1 MLKLKSL
8 TAKNFM
14 SVGNATQAVHFD
26 RSDLTLVLGENL
38 DLGGDDTGA
47 RNGTGK
53 TTIINALSYGLYGQ
67 ALTNIKKDNLIN
79 KTNAKNM
86 VVTVDFEVGGR
97 DYRIERGRK
106 PTFTKLYI
114 DGNEQTDYVDDSQ
127 GDSRE
132 TQADIERLLGMT
144 HDMFKHV
151 VALNTYTEPFLAM
164 RANDQRQIIEQLLGV
179 TILSEKAEQLKT
191 QIKNTK
197 DSIQEEKIRIKAQQD
212 ANLRIAEQ
220 IENLKKRQK
229 LWKTK
234 HDEDCNKIERNLISL
249 SEIDIDAEIANHRLQ
264 QQFLANKKLEDQL
277 KGVETRQKLWE
288 KKQLD
293 DCDAIRLQI
302 AELSTIDID
311 SEIAIHRDIAEYDA
325 KVKHRDEAKRWI
337 TSIDAANAKEE
348 KTQSKLKKEIED
360 LKNHKCYACGSE
372 LHDDNQADILA
383 AKENTLHESVMQ
395 LLANHTQKSEH
406 LETIALIGELTTPP
420 KPYYKTLEAA
430 LNHRNTLENMTVS
443 LESRML
449 ESSPFSEQIVELAT
463 ELSEREWIVESQ
475 IGNFHYDTIEDA
487 LNHRNT
493 LEQLAISLVDKQS
506 ETDPYADQINDME
519 TNAVIEITW
528 DNINS
533 LTQMQ
538 EHQEFLLKMLTSKD
552 SFVRK
557 KIIDQNLAY
566 LNSRLGSYLS
576 AIGLPHEVRFINDL
590 SVEIT
595 ELGRDLDFDNLS
607 RGERNRLILSLS
619 WAFRDVWENL
629 YQHINLLFIDELI
642 DSGMDASGVENSLA
656 ILKRMNRERGK
667 SIFLVSHREELSG
680 RVNNILTV
688 TKENGFT
695 SYGSDITTV

>member
-1 MLKLKSL
+1 MLKINSL

-14 SVGNATQAVHFD
+14 SVGNATQAIHFD

-38 DLGGDDTGA
+38 DLGGDDSGA

-86 VVTVDFEVGGR
+86 VVTVDFSVGGR

-114 DGNEQTDYVDDSQ
+114 DGAEQTDYVDDSQ

-132 TQADIERLLGMT
+132 TQADIERLLGMS

-151 VALNTYTEPFLAM
+151 VALNTYTEPFLSM

-179 TILSEKAEQLKT
+179 TILSEKAELLKT

-197 DSIQEEKIRIKAQQD
+197 DLIQEEKIRIKAQQD

-229 LWKTK
+229 LWHTK
-234 HDEDCNKIERNLISL
+234 HEEDVLTLEKHLRELVAV
-249 SEIDIDAEIANHRLQ
+249 DIDNEIANHRA
-264 QQFLANKKLEDQL
+264 LALYHEGVKRRDQ
-277 KGVETRQKLWE
+277 
-288 KKQLD
+288 
-293 DCDAIRLQI
+293 
-302 AELSTIDID
+302 
-311 SEIAIHRDIAEYDA
+311 
-325 KVKHRDEAKRWI
+325 AKRWI
-337 TSIDAANAKEE
+337 ASIDASNAKEE
-348 KTQSKLKKEIED
+348 RTRDKLTLEINQ
-360 LKNHKCYACGSE
+360 LKNHKCYACGGE
-372 LHDDNQADILA
+372 LHDANQEQMIESKKKLLSESVAQILA
-383 AKENTLHESVMQ
+383 NE
-395 LLANHTQKSEH
+395 TQRFEH
-406 LETIALIGELTTPP
+406 MAVLQQFGDIGDAPIVI
-420 KPYYKTLEAA
+420 YDTLEQA
-430 LNHRNTLENMTVS
+430 LQHRNTVENLAVALEKK
-443 LESRML
+443 
-449 ESSPFSEQIVELAT
+449 AT
-463 ELSEREWIVESQ
+463 
-475 IGNFHYDTIEDA
+475 
-487 LNHRNT
+487 
-493 LEQLAISLVDKQS
+493 
-506 ETDPYADQINDME
+506 ETDPYSEQISDME
-519 TNAVIEITW
+519 ATALVDISW
-528 DNINS
+528 DTINS

-557 KIIDQNLAY
+557 RIIDQNLAY
-566 LNSRLGSYLS
+566 LNIRLGAYLS
-576 AIGLPHEVRFINDL
+576 AIGLPHEVVFINDL

-680 RVNNILTV
+680 RVNNILMV

>member
-86 VVTVDFEVGGR
+86 VVTIDFEVGGR
-97 DYRIERGRK
+97 AYRIERGRK

-114 DGNEQTDYVDDSQ
+114 DGEEQTGYVDDSQ

-132 TQADIERLLGMT
+132 TQNDIDRLLSMS
-144 HDMFKHV
+144 HDMFKHI
-151 VALNTYTEPFLAM
+151 VALNTYTEPFLSM
-164 RANDQRQIIEQLLGV
+164 RANEQRQIIEQLLGV
-179 TILSEKAEQLKT
+179 TILSEKAEQLKV
-191 QIKNTK
+191 QIKSTK
-197 DSIQEEKIRIKAQQD
+197 DAIQEEKIRIKAQQD
-212 ANLRIAEQ
+212 ANERIAQQ
-220 IENLKKRQK
+220 IEALKKRQK
-229 LWKTK
+229 LWHVK
-234 HDEDCNKIERNLISL
+234 HEEDIRTLEKHLQQL
-249 SEIDIDAEIANHRLQ
+249 VEIDIDAEIANHRALTDYHDAVKRRDQ
-264 QQFLANKKLEDQL
+264 AKK
-277 KGVETRQKLWE
+277 W
-288 KKQLD
+288 
-293 DCDAIRLQI
+293 I
-302 AELSTIDID
+302 A
-311 SEIAIHRDIAEYDA
+311 
-325 KVKHRDEAKRWI
+325 
-337 TSIDAANAKEE
+337 SIDAANSKEE
-348 KTQSKLKKEIED
+348 KTQQKLKKEIED
-360 LKNHKCYACGSE
+360 LKNHKCYACGSQ
-372 LHDDNQADILA
+372 LHDDNQATILQ
-383 AKENTLHESVMQ
+383 AKEATLRESALQ
-395 LLANHTQKSEH
+395 LLANESQKEDH
-406 LETIALIGELTTPP
+406 YNTLNEIGEIGNAPIVI
-420 KPYYKTLEAA
+420 YDTLEQA
-430 LNHRNTLENMTVS
+430 LEHRNTLDN
-443 LESRML
+443 
-449 ESSPFSEQIVELAT
+449 LAT
-463 ELSEREWIVESQ
+463 
-475 IGNFHYDTIEDA
+475 
-487 LNHRNT
+487 T
-493 LEQLAISLVDKQS
+493 LQQKNG
-506 ETDPYADQINDME
+506 ETDPYAEQISDME
-519 TNAVIEITW
+519 ATALVEISWDTINA
-528 DNINS
+528 
-533 LTQMQ
+533 LTQLQ

-557 KIIDQNLAY
+557 KIIDQNLSY
-566 LNSRLGSYLS
+566 LNSRLGAYLS
-576 AIGLPHEVRFINDL
+576 AIGLPHEVKFLNDL
-590 SVEIT
+590 STEIT

-695 SYGSDITTV
+695 SYGSDVTTV

>member
-79 KTNAKNM
+79 KTNGKNM
-86 VVTVDFEVGGR
+86 VVTIDFEVNNKA
-97 DYRIERGRK
+97 YRIERGRK

-114 DGNEQTDYVDDSQ
+114 DGEEQTGYQDDSQ

-132 TQADIERLLGMT
+132 TQADIERLLGMS

-151 VALNTYTEPFLAM
+151 VALNTYTEPFLSM

-179 TILSEKAEQLKT
+179 TILSEKAEQLKNL
-191 QIKNTK
+191 IKNTK
-197 DSIQEEKIRIKAQQD
+197 DMIQEEKIRIKAVQD
-212 ANLRIAEQ
+212 ANLRIVEQ
-220 IENLKKRQK
+220 IDNLKKRQR
-229 LWKTK
+229 LWQTK
-234 HDEDCNKIERNLISL
+234 HDEDCNKIEKNLISL
-249 SEIDIDAEIANHRLQ
+249 GKIDIDAEIANHRLRE
-264 QQFLANKKLEDQL
+264 QFLANKKLEDQL
-277 KGVETRQKLWE
+277 KSIEVRHNMWA
-288 KKQLD
+288 KKHLD
-293 DCDAIRLQI
+293 DCNAIKLNI
-302 AELSTIDID
+302 ANLSSIDID

-325 KVKHRDEAKRWI
+325 KVKRRDEAKRWI
-337 TSIDAANAKEE
+337 ASIDVANAKEE
-348 KTQSKLKKEIED
+348 KLQEKLKKEIED

-372 LHDDNQADILA
+372 LHDNNQADILA
-383 AKENTLHESVMQ
+383 AKEAALRESALQFIASEGQRMDHYTTLKE
-395 LLANHTQKSEH
+395 
-406 LETIALIGELTTPP
+406 IGELTPPP
-420 KPYYKTLEAA
+420 KPYYKKLEEA
-430 LNHRNTLENMTVS
+430 LNHRNTLENMNAT
-443 LESRML
+443 LESRIL
-449 ESSPFSEQIVELAT
+449 EPSPFSEQIVELAT
-463 ELSEREWIVESQ
+463 ELNNKEYIDESQ
-475 IGNFHYDTIEDA
+475 IGKFHYDTIEDA

-493 LEQLAISLVDKQS
+493 LEQLANLLLEKQS
-506 ETDPYADQINDME
+506 EADPYDEQIAEME
-519 TNAVIEITW
+519 QNAIQEVTW
-528 DNINS
+528 NTINN

-538 EHQEFLLKMLTSKD
+538 EHQEFLLKMLTNKD

-557 KIIDQNLAY
+557 KIIDQNLSY
-566 LNSRLGSYLS
+566 LNSRLGSYLA
-576 AIGLPHEVRFINDL
+576 AIGLPHEVRFQNDL
-590 SVEIT
+590 NVEIT

-656 ILKRMNRERGK
+656 ILKRMGRERNK
-667 SIFLVSHREELSG
+667 TIFLVSHREELSG

-695 SYGSDITTV
+695 SFGSDIEIV

>member
-8 TAKNFM
+8 TTKNFM

-97 DYRIERGRK
+97 EYRIERGRK
-106 PTFTKLYI
+106 PAFTKLYI
-114 DGNEQTDYVDDSQ
+114 DGSEQEGYTDDSQ

-144 HDMFKHV
+144 HEMFKHV

-179 TILSEKAEQLKT
+179 TILSEKAEQLKG
-191 QIKNTK
+191 QIKSTK
-197 DSIQEEKIRIKAQQD
+197 DAITEEKIRIKAQQD

-229 LWKTK
+229 LWHTK
-234 HDEDCNKIERNLISL
+234 HEEDMLTLEKHLRDLVA
-249 SEIDIDAEIANHRLQ
+249 IDIDEEIANHRA
-264 QQFLANKKLEDQL
+264 LALYHEGIKRRDQ
-277 KGVETRQKLWE
+277 
-288 KKQLD
+288 
-293 DCDAIRLQI
+293 
-302 AELSTIDID
+302 
-311 SEIAIHRDIAEYDA
+311 
-325 KVKHRDEAKRWI
+325 AKRWI
-337 TSIDAANAKEE
+337 ASIDAANAKEE
-348 KTQSKLKKEIED
+348 RTRDKLTDEIEK
-360 LKNHKCYACGSE
+360 LRNHRCYACGGE
-372 LHDDNQADILA
+372 LHDENQEKLFESKKKLLSESVAQILA
-383 AKENTLHESVMQ
+383 NE
-395 LLANHTQKSEH
+395 TQRFEH
-406 LETIALIGELTTPP
+406 MEVLEQFNDMGDAPRVIYDSLEQALE
-420 KPYYKTLEAA
+420 
-430 LNHRNTLENMTVS
+430 HRNTVDS
-443 LESRML
+443 LA
-449 ESSPFSEQIVELAT
+449 Q
-463 ELSEREWIVESQ
+463 
-475 IGNFHYDTIEDA
+475 
-487 LNHRNT
+487 T
-493 LEQLAISLVDKQS
+493 LEQKTR
-506 ETDPYADQINDME
+506 ETDPYSEQITDME
-519 TNAVIEITW
+519 ATALVEISW
-528 DNINS
+528 DKINT

-557 KIIDQNLAY
+557 RIIDQNLNY
-566 LNSRLGSYLS
+566 LNSRLGAYLS
-576 AIGLPHEVRFINDL
+576 AIGLPHEVKFINDL

-656 ILKRMNRERGK
+656 ILKRMTRERGK